1 MTRRLPNLRQLRA
14 FEAAA
19 RHLSFKKAADELSVS
34 QAAIS
39 HQIKALEEHY
49 GCRLFNRLN
58 RKVTLT
64 DTAETLAGE
73 LTESFDRIAEASNQ
87 FRSQEMRGNIR
98 ISVTPFY
105 ANRMILPNLDDF
117 LKDYPGLQIEF
128 DYSYQI
134 ADFLTSKFEGALRY
148 CLSDRPGPQMRL
160 IHRDC
165 VAPVASPTLV
175 RGVELPMLPEQ
186 IAELPLAAV
195 GGQERYWSQWFE
207 AAGNVDQS
215 KIKWSTHQ
223 QRALALDY
231 ALAGN
236 AVALAD
242 TPLIRNE
249 LESGSLVCL
258 SEVETTL
265 DRGIH
270 LAEPP
275 GPFRDARISAFGDW
289 LTEHVAN
296 M

>member
-1 MTRRLPNLRQLRA
+1 
-14 FEAAA
+14 
-19 RHLSFKKAADELSVS
+19 
-34 QAAIS
+34 
-39 HQIKALEEHY
+39 
-49 GCRLFNRLN
+49 
-58 RKVTLT
+58 
-64 DTAETLAGE
+64 
-73 LTESFDRIAEASNQ
+73 
-87 FRSQEMRGNIR
+87 
-98 ISVTPFY
+98 
-105 ANRMILPNLDDF
+105 
-117 LKDYPGLQIEF
+117 
-128 DYSYQI
+128 
-134 ADFLTSKFEGALRY
+134 
-148 CLSDRPGPQMRL
+148 MRL
-160 IHRDC
+160 IHRDR

-207 AAGNVDQS
+207 AAGNVDQN
-215 KIKWSTHQ
+215 KINWSTHQ

-231 ALAGN
+231 TLAGN